1 MSTLALVPLRGGSK
15 SIPLKN
21 IRPIA
26 GKPLC
31 LWVLEASI
39 ESGVFDSVV
48 VSTDDDRI
56 ANVVRTHVPSVR
68 IIARPAALST
78 DTASTES
85 VMLHAAAQL
94 PFDVLCTIQATSPL
108 TAPEDFRAAYAQFV
122 ENRAD
127 SLLTA
132 VRIKRFL
139 WADNGSPINYDPG
152 QRPMR
157 QAFNGTLME
166 NGAFYFTKRELLERT
181 GCRLG
186 GRVQIY
192 EMKAETS
199 TELDDP
205 EDWKII
211 ENHLRLRSNE
221 VDFKKIRNLRYFF
234 FDVDGTLTDA
244 SMYYSEN
251 GEALK
256 RFSTRDAF
264 GIRRLRDIGIEVGLI
279 TSEVSAIVRARAE
292 KLRLRTVYAG
302 ISDKA
307 KKLEE
312 FCVEN
317 GFDFSQIGYMGDDL
331 NDLSALTLCGF
342 SACPADAVMEV
353 RNEVDYICS
362 STGGNGAVRELCDK
376 LISVREGRKSENP
389 T

>member
-1 MSTLALVPLRGGSK
+1 MSIVALVPLRGGSK

-39 ESGVFDSVV
+39 ESGVFDSVA

-56 ANVVRTHVPSVR
+56 ADVVRAHLPSVK
-68 IIARPAALST
+68 IIMRPAELST

-94 PFDVLCTIQATSPL
+94 PFDILCTIQATSPL
-108 TAPEDFRAAYAQFV
+108 TVPEDFRIAYEKFV
-122 ENRAD
+122 EDRAD

-139 WADNGSPINYDPG
+139 WAESGSAINYDPAR
-152 QRPMR
+152 RPMR
-157 QAFNGTLME
+157 QAFKGTLME
-166 NGAFYFTKRELLERT
+166 NGAFYFTKRDLLERT

-211 ENHLRLRSNE
+211 ESHLRLRSNE
-221 VDFKKIRNLRYFF
+221 KDFQRIKNLRCFF

-244 SMYYSEN
+244 AMYYSES
-251 GEALK
+251 GEELK
-256 RFSTRDAF
+256 RFSTRDGF
-264 GIRRLRDIGIEVGLI
+264 GIRRLRDIGVEVGLI
-279 TSEVSAIVRARAE
+279 TSEDSAIVSARAE
-292 KLRLRTVYAG
+292 KLGLRQVYTG

-307 KKLEE
+307 RKLEE
-312 FCVEN
+312 FCREY
-317 GFDFSQIGYMGDDL
+317 GHDFSQIGYMGDDL
-331 NDLSALTLCGF
+331 NDLSALALCGF
-342 SACPADAVMEV
+342 SACPADAATEV
-353 RNEVDYICS
+353 RSKVDYICS
-362 STGGNGAVRELCDK
+362 LTGGNGAVRELCDK
-376 LISVREGRKSENP
+376 LISVLEGRRSVSP
-389 T
+389 A